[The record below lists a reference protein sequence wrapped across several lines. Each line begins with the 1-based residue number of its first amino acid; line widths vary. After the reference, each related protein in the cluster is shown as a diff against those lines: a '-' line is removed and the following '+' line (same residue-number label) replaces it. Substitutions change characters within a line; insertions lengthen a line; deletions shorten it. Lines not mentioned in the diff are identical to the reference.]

1 VPRTKYTK
9 PPGPFPQQDQIR
21 RASFRFSQQQRRALS
36 NLLPDRLH
44 NLPVP
49 DGYTEKAANA
59 AHRPAFKLQTWADV
73 AVYETEGA
81 ISSHLT
87 TPPLL
92 GNKGAQFSNP
102 ANVRAAIRELRE
114 ALKPFVHGWVDD
126 DTADLIPDG
135 LDDALAA
142 REQELKSLKVTS
154 PRKRILSYTCE
165 GIGCLFKKIEDAT
178 DTKMSK
184 RDIRKFV
191 ATALDWAGIKYPDPD
206 SHPERLD
213 KLIFP

>member
-9 PPGPFPQQDQIR
+9 PPGPLPQLDQIR
-21 RASFRFSQQQRRALS
+21 RASFRFSQQQRRTLS

-59 AHRPAFKLQTWADV
+59 AHRPAFKLQTLADAV
-73 AVYETEGA
+73 VYETEGVIA
-81 ISSHLT
+81 SHLT
-87 TPPLL
+87 TTRLL
-92 GNKGAQFSNP
+92 RNKGAQFSNP
-102 ANVRAAIRELRE
+102 ANVRVAIRRLRE
-114 ALKPFVHGWVDD
+114 ALKPFEAGWVDD
-126 DTADLIPDG
+126 ETTKLIPDG

-142 REQELKSLKVTS
+142 REQKLKSVKVS
-154 PRKRILSYTCE
+154 SAGNRILSFTCE
-165 GIGCLFKKIEDAT
+165 KIGGLLQKIVGET
-178 DTKMSK
+178 HMRK
-184 RDIRKFV
+184 RAIRQFV
-191 ATALDWAGIKYPDPD
+191 ATALDCAGIKYPDQD